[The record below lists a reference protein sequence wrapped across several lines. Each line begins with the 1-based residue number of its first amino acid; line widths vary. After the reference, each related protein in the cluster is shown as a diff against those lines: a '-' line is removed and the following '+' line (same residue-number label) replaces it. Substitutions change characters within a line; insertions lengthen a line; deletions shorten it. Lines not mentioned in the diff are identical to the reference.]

1 MEHKRKLP
9 LWARIVLM
17 ALVLLLYPALNMLID
32 PFGVFGDP
40 VFDWY
45 GYDEYN
51 NPRAAKIAWLEEH
64 HGAFD
69 SYIIGSSCAAAIN
82 PLELNEYMDARF
94 YNLFSYG
101 SDMHNYRANATYL
114 LEHYEVKNLVLNLN
128 LTEVS
133 EYDIRKDDI
142 HYRPGL
148 RGEPAAVLPALRPVR
163 AQICRG
169 QGAVPAQGHLAAP
182 GV

>member
-69 SYIIGSSCAAAIN
+69 SYIIGLS
-82 PLELNEYMDARF
+82 L
-94 YNLFSYG
+94 
-101 SDMHNYRANATYL
+101 
-114 LEHYEVKNLVLNLN
+114 
-128 LTEVS
+128 
-133 EYDIRKDDI
+133 I
-142 HYRPGL
+142 H
-148 RGEPAAVLPALRPVR
+148 
-163 AQICRG
+163 I
-169 QGAVPAQGHLAAP
+169 
-182 GV
+182 